1 MSSGMNSGI
10 DGGCEGSLLKSILD
24 HIPVGVT
31 LMDGALRFVAI
42 NRTAI
47 ELLGLPPEM
56 FAGRM
61 PTFEEVSRFN
71 AERGEYGPG
80 DVDELVAER
89 VARTQNPAPHHF
101 QRRRPDG
108 TILDIQGVPLPD
120 GGFVTI
126 YSDITARQHAE
137 EALQEHVLYLRS
149 VLDHLPQGISVFDAQ
164 LRLKCWNS
172 IFVEVLELPPEGVYP
187 DVPFEDLIMYPAL
200 RGEYGPGDPAAQVAA
215 RRNLA
220 AQFQAHRFERTR
232 PNGRTHLIEGRP
244 MVLDGAVVGFV
255 TSYTDITDRKR
266 SEEALQAK
274 SLLLQALLENIPGGV
289 TVFDKDLRLVLRNDE
304 VTRLLD
310 IPAELATAG
319 TTFESVIRHNAERGD
334 YGQVEVDATVR
345 RMTELASNP
354 THHVIERIRPD
365 GTAIEIRGAPMP
377 DGGFVTMYTD
387 VTARRNMED
396 SLRRQTVYMK
406 AVLDQLPQG
415 VSVFDEKLR
424 LKHWNEKLLDVLGLA
439 PEVVVP
445 DVPFEELIRFPA
457 QRGEYGPGDI
467 DEHIRTRREL
477 ASRFLPHRFERTR
490 PNGRTN
496 LVEGNPMMMDGLL
509 VGFITTYTDIT
520 DHKMAEERLRQKNQV
535 FQTLINNIPG
545 GVTLFDGDLG
555 LVAWNDEYQRLLDF
569 PDELFENGPTLERFF
584 RYNVARGEYA
594 HDNGSTDDEQK
605 VAEMMRRARL
615 RQPHV
620 FERTRPNGD
629 ILEIRGLPLP
639 DGGFVTIYTDVTEH
653 RRAAEAIHRL
663 AHQDSLTGLANRYTL
678 EARLDQSI
686 SDARRHGHQLAL
698 MFIDMDHFK
707 SINDSLGH
715 AVGDMFLLETARR
728 LQGSVRES
736 DIVARMG
743 GDEFVIVIN
752 QIRDS
757 ADIASV
763 AGKIVSA
770 IAQPIIIGAN
780 RLASSA
786 SVGIAVFP
794 DNGEDRNSLMKS
806 ADIAMYHAK
815 AAGRGVY
822 RFFDDE
828 MMLAASARLEME
840 AALRQA
846 IECRELVLHFQ
857 PLLEVGGAKTTVAG
871 FEALMRWQKPGGEL
885 VPPVSFIPLAEAC
898 GLISALG
905 EYALRSACQTVQDWR
920 SQGFEALSVSVN
932 ISVRELVN
940 PDYFQSVAQALAESG
955 LPAHCLELEITESA
969 AMQDP
974 EVTIANLR
982 KLKALGISIA
992 IDDFGTGY
1000 SSLAYLKLLP
1010 IDRIKL
1016 DRAFVKDMETDPNDA
1031 AICAATIGLA
1041 HNLGLRVVAEG
1052 VETAAQLTELTRL
1065 GCDTIQGFYF
1075 SRPLP
1080 AVDALAYLRAFG
1092 N

>member
-1 MSSGMNSGI
+1 MSKAY
-10 DGGCEGSLLKSILD
+10 EGDLLKAILD

-31 LMDGALRFVAI
+31 LMDGGLRFLVI

-47 ELLGLPPEM
+47 DILGLPPEM
-56 FAGRM
+56 FDGRM
-61 PTFEEVSRFN
+61 PTFGEVARFN

-80 DVDELVAER
+80 DVEKLVAER
-89 VARTQNPAPHHF
+89 LEKARNPAPHHF
-101 QRRRPDG
+101 QRTRPDG
-108 TILDIQGVPLPD
+108 TTIEIHGVPLPN

-126 YSDITARQHAE
+126 YADITARKVAE
-137 EALQEHVLYLRS
+137 DALRQQSLYLRT
-149 VLDHLPQGISVFDAQ
+149 VLEHLPQGISVFDRQ

-172 IFVEVLELPPEGVYP
+172 MFLDVLELPPESVYL
-187 DVPFEDLIMYPAL
+187 DVPFEDLIMYPAR
-200 RGEYGPGDPAAQVAA
+200 RGEYGPGDPAQLVAT

-220 AQFQAHRFERTR
+220 AQFLPHRFERTR

-244 MVLDGAVVGFV
+244 MLLDGMIVGFV

-266 SEEALQAK
+266 SEEVLRGQTV
-274 SLLLQALLENIPGGV
+274 LLQALLENIPGGV
-289 TVFDKDLRLVLRNDE
+289 SVFDKDLSLVLYNDE
-304 VTRLLD
+304 VIRLLG
-310 IPAELATAG
+310 IPKEFVAAG
-319 TTFESVIRHNAERGD
+319 ASFESLIRLNAERGD
-334 YGQVEVDATVR
+334 YGAVDVNDTVS
-345 RMTELASNP
+345 RMTALARHP
-354 THHVIERIRPD
+354 TRHVVERIRPD

-377 DGGFVTMYTD
+377 DGGFVSIYTD

-396 SLRRQTVYMK
+396 SLRRQTVYLK

-415 VSVFDEKLR
+415 VSVFDENLR
-424 LKHWNEKLLDVLGLA
+424 LKHWNDKLLDILGL
-439 PEVVVP
+439 PSEVVVP
-445 DVPFEELIRFPA
+445 DVRFEDLIRFPA

-467 DEHIRTRREL
+467 EEQIRIRREL
-477 ASRFLPHRFERTR
+477 ASRFLPHRFERSR

-496 LVEGNPMMMDGLL
+496 LVEGNPMMMDGQL

-520 DHKMAEERLRQKNQV
+520 EHKQAEESLRQRNEI

-545 GVTLFDGDLG
+545 GVTLFDGDLR
-555 LVAWNDEYQRLLDF
+555 LVAWNQEFQRLLDF

-584 RYNVARGEYA
+584 RYNIARGEYVREA
-594 HDNGSTDDEQK
+594 DGLDDEQK
-605 VAEMMRRARL
+605 VAELMRQVCL

-620 FERTRPNGD
+620 FERTRPNGV

-639 DGGFVTIYTDVTEH
+639 GGGFVTIYTDVTER

-686 SDARRHGHQLAL
+686 ADARRHGHHLAL
-698 MFIDMDHFK
+698 LFVDMDYFK
-707 SINDSLGH
+707 SINDTLGH
-715 AVGDMFLLETARR
+715 AVGDLFLLETARR
-728 LQGSVRES
+728 LQASVREN

-752 QIRDS
+752 EVHDS
-757 ADIASV
+757 AEIAAV
-763 AGKIVSA
+763 AGKIVAA
-770 IAQPIIIGAN
+770 IAQPIIIGTN

-786 SVGIAVFP
+786 SIGISAFP
-794 DNGEDRNSLMKS
+794 ENGDDRNSLLKS

-822 RFFDDE
+822 RFFDNA
-828 MMLAASARLEME
+828 MMVAATARLEME
-840 AALRQA
+840 AALREA
-846 IECRELVLHFQ
+846 IARSELVLHFQ
-857 PLLEVGGAKTTVAG
+857 PLLQGAGAGEKTVLTG
-871 FEALMRWQKPGGEL
+871 FEALVRWQKSDGTL
-885 VPPVSFIPLAEAC
+885 VPPASFIPLAESC
-898 GLISALG
+898 GLIVAIG
-905 EYALRSACQTVQDWR
+905 EYVLRSACRTVQGWR
-920 SQGFEALSVSVN
+920 QEGAAALRVSVN

-940 PDYFQSVAQALAESG
+940 PDFSRIVAQALAESG
-955 LPAHCLELEITESA
+955 LPPDCLELEVTESA

-974 EVTIANLR
+974 EVSIANLQ
-982 KLKALGISIA
+982 KLKALGIGIA

-1016 DRAFVKDMETDPNDA
+1016 DRTFVKDLEIDANDA

-1041 HNLGLRVVAEG
+1041 HNLGLKIVAEG
-1052 VETAAQLTELTRL
+1052 VETAAQLEYLTQL
-1065 GCDTIQGFYF
+1065 GCDEVQGFHF

-1080 AVDALAYLRAFG
+1080 AGEALAYLRALG
-1092 N
+1092 D